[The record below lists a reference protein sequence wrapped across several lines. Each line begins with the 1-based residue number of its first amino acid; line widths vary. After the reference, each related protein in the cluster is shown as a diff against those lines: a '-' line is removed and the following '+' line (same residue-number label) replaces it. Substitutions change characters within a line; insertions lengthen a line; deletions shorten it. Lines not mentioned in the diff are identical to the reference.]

1 MGNVLQ
7 NQGRDMTLVMTC
19 WRMVVTQVYWMMCR
33 DFLQLSV
40 LTVTKRTPQYE
51 KDVDKVKRTLNN
63 LKGYMKYVMINEV
76 EAMQII
82 SILQLDLK
90 EQILERV
97 EEVDELLEQIKKE
110 EMDGNNSVLVFL
122 QDFLNELR

>member
-33 DFLQLSV
+33 DFLQLTV
-40 LTVTKRTPQYE
+40 LTVTKRTSQYE
-51 KDVDKVKRTLNN
+51 KDMDKVKCTLTN
-63 LKGYMKYVMINEV
+63 LKGYMEYVMINEV

-97 EEVDELLEQIKKE
+97 EEVNELTKQIKTE
-110 EMDGNNSVLVFL
+110 EVDASVLVFL

>member
-7 NQGRDMTLVMTC
+7 NQGCDMTLVMTC

-63 LKGYMKYVMINEV
+63 LKGNMKYVMINEV

>member
-1 MGNVLQ
+1 MGNVLPKPC
-7 NQGRDMTLVMTC
+7 DMTLVMTC
-19 WRMVVTQVYWMMCR
+19 FSMVVTQVYWMMCR